1 MRHQRWT
8 RFVLLAFAS
17 LCGSWA
23 CSSQAEEVSP
33 RGFALLIGC
42 TKYDHLEPSL
52 HLQGPANDVEMMN
65 ELLVQRFGF
74 SSERIV
80 LLTES
85 SGKQELRPTRVN
97 IEREFV
103 RLGQEA
109 VAGEPVVVFL
119 AGHGSQ
125 QPDVKPSPDDPEPD
139 GLDELFLPADVKAW
153 DGRIGQVPNAI
164 IDDELRTWLSAIE
177 QRHCAV
183 TVIVDACH
191 SGTMTRGIGERVRQI
206 PPGVLVPLTE
216 LSKAK
221 KDYARPQLP
230 DGGERTRG
238 SRKVDAILNVPSVVA
253 IYAAQSSEV
262 TVERLLPA
270 EGPDR
275 KPHGLLTYT
284 MSQIL
289 SRSTE
294 PMTCRELVRQIQTQY
309 AGLGRSSPTPM
320 IEGTDRDREL
330 FGMTVW
336 PDRSRITLTKKSQVW
351 SINAGLLQGV
361 TQNSILAVFAP
372 RASSSAQPIGH
383 VRVQVARTLDADVV
397 PCTEGGQPS
406 STTLLETGRCELVFA
421 DAGDLRLKVAV
432 SPGLA
437 TDPES
442 VKKLN
447 DMLQPV
453 SLAKHN
459 IQLVRWVESESE
471 ADWLIQITGQ
481 EIFLIPAESGKG
493 DDRHPNRTPLYSIGP
508 HPLNDATLEWLGPAL
523 ERISRA
529 ANLKRLAANDNASS
543 ASGPSARI
551 LVELEQLSSSSER
564 TSSQRMILQNGEPI
578 TFRVKNPCAFPVD
591 VTLLCIDSQCGINA
605 LYPQQG
611 EINRLQPGDSFPLST
626 KVVAESPGI
635 EHLVVIAV
643 KADREVVDFTCL
655 AQPSLQAL
663 KTRGHSDD
671 RSLTS
676 PLGRLL
682 KHAVF
687 ADGQTRGIRRTAVKA
702 YSLDLLT
709 WEIKP

>member
-1 MRHQRWT
+1 MRYQNRA
-8 RFVLLAFAS
+8 RFVLIALTS
-17 LCGSWA
+17 LCLSWA
-23 CSSQAEEVSP
+23 GGSRAEEVSP
-33 RGFALLIGC
+33 RGRALLIGC
-42 TKYDHLEPSL
+42 TKYDYLEPSL
-52 HLQGPANDVEMMN
+52 HLQGPANDVEIMGD
-65 ELLVQRFGF
+65 LLIQRFGF
-74 SSERIV
+74 PPERIV
-80 LLTES
+80 LLTETT
-85 SGKQELRPTRVN
+85 GKQDLRPTRAN
-97 IEREFV
+97 IEREFL
-103 RLGQEA
+103 RLGRIA
-109 VAGEPVVVFL
+109 IAGEPVVVFL

-125 QPDVKPSPDDPEPD
+125 QPDANPSPDDPEPD

-191 SGTMTRGIGERVRQI
+191 SGTMTRGSGELVRQI
-206 PPGVLVPLTE
+206 PPGVLVPLAE
-216 LSKAK
+216 LAK
-221 KDYARPQLP
+221 TRKSSTGSHWP
-230 DGGERTRG
+230 DGSDRTRG
-238 SRKVDAILNVPSVVA
+238 SRQDDAILDIPSVVA

-284 MSQIL
+284 MCQIL

-320 IEGTDRDREL
+320 IEGKDRDREL

-336 PDRSRITLTKKSQVW
+336 PERTRVTLSKKSQVW

-361 TQNSILAVFAP
+361 TQNSILAVFAQS
-372 RASSSAQPIGH
+372 ATSSAQPIGH
-383 VRVQVARTLDADVV
+383 VRVQVARTIDADVV

-406 STTLLETGRCELVFA
+406 SMTLPEKGRCELVFT

-432 SPGLA
+432 SPG
-437 TDPES
+437 TTTNPES
-442 VKKLN
+442 VRRLN
-447 DMLQPV
+447 DMLQPL
-453 SLAKHN
+453 SLAKQG
-459 IQLVRWVESESE
+459 IQLVRGVKSEAE
-471 ADWLIQITGQ
+471 ADWLIRVTGQ
-481 EIFLIPAESGKG
+481 QIVLIPAEFGKG
-493 DDRHPNRTPLYSIGP
+493 DDGNPNRAPLYSIGP
-508 HPLNDATLEWLGPAL
+508 RPFDDATIEWLGPAL

-529 ANLKRLAANDNASS
+529 ANLKRLAADDYASS
-543 ASGPSARI
+543 TSGVSARI
-551 LVELEQLSSSSER
+551 DVELEQMSSGSAP
-564 TSSQRMILQNGEPI
+564 TTSQRMTLKNGEPI

-605 LYPQQG
+605 LYPQEG

-635 EHLVVIAV
+635 EHLVAIAV
-643 KADREVVDFTCL
+643 KSDREVVDFICL
-655 AQPSLQAL
+655 AQPSLEAL

-671 RSLTS
+671 SSLTS
-676 PLGRLL
+676 PLGQLL
-682 KHAVF
+682 KHAIF
-687 ADGQTRGIRRTAVKA
+687 ADGETRGIKRSPVKG
-702 YSLDLLT
+702 YSLRLLT
-709 WEIKP
+709 WDIKP

>member
-1 MRHQRWT
+1 MRYQRCV
-8 RFVLLAFAS
+8 RFVLIALTS
-17 LCGSWA
+17 LCWSWA
-23 CSSQAEEVSP
+23 GGSRAEEVSP
-33 RGFALLIGC
+33 RGRALLIGC

-65 ELLVQRFGF
+65 ELLIQRFGF
-74 SSERIV
+74 PSERIV

-230 DGGERTRG
+230 DGGELTRG
-238 SRKVDAILNVPSVVA
+238 SRQLDAILDIPSVVA

-284 MSQIL
+284 LCQIL
-289 SRSTE
+289 SRSTQ

-320 IEGTDRDREL
+320 IEGKVKDREL
-330 FGMTVW
+330 FGLTVW
-336 PDRSRITLTKKSQVW
+336 PDRTRVILSKKSQVW

-361 TQNSILAVFAP
+361 TQNSILAVFAQSEP
-372 RASSSAQPIGH
+372 SSAQPIGY

-406 STTLLETGRCELVFA
+406 STTLPEKGRCELVFT

-432 SPGLA
+432 SPGPA
-437 TDPES
+437 TDPIS
-442 VKKLN
+442 VQILN
-447 DMLQPV
+447 DMLQPP
-453 SLAKHN
+453 SLSKQGIH
-459 IQLVRWVESESE
+459 LVRGVESEAE
-471 ADWLIQITGQ
+471 ANWLIRVTGQ
-481 EIFLIPAESGKG
+481 ELLLIPAEYGKG
-493 DDRHPNRTPLYSIGP
+493 DDGNPNQEPLYSIGP
-508 HPLNDATLEWLGPAL
+508 RPLNDATLEWLGPAL

-529 ANLKRLAANDNASS
+529 ANLKRLAAQDNASS
-543 ASGPSARI
+543 ISGVSARI
-551 LVELEQLSSSSER
+551 EVELEQMFSGSAP
-564 TSSQRMILQNGEPI
+564 TTPKRMTLKNGEPI

-605 LYPQQG
+605 LYPHEG

-626 KVVAESPGI
+626 RVVAESPGI

-643 KADREVVDFTCL
+643 KSDREVVDFTCF
-655 AQPSLQAL
+655 AQPSLDAL

-671 RSLTS
+671 PSMTS
-676 PLGRLL
+676 PLGQLL

-687 ADGQTRGIRRTAVKA
+687 ADGQTRGIKRAAVKG
-702 YSLDLLT
+702 YSLELLT